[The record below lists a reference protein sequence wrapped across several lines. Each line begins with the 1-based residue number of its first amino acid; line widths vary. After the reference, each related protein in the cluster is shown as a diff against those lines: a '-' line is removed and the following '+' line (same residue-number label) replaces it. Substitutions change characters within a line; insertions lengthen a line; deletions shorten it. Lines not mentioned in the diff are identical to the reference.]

1 MLSTSAAPGL
11 VPLAPASAPAA
22 GRHQLHPAP
31 AQLRRLRR
39 AHTAAARPAARVT
52 AAAGGSN
59 DSLNAVQRALEANA
73 RELSSV
79 PATGGTPSA
88 LADSAA
94 ALAALMDEERRLADL
109 EAQLAEA
116 EKGITANERQM
127 LDLLLQRQ
135 ALAASAPDAVALQAR
150 LRSTEAEAAVRGRPG
165 PGVLGHTL

>member
-1 MLSTSAAPGL
+1 M
-11 VPLAPASAPAA
+11 
-22 GRHQLHPAP
+22 
-31 AQLRRLRR
+31 
-39 AHTAAARPAARVT
+39 T

-59 DSLNAVQRALEANA
+59 DSLSAVQRALEANA

-79 PATGGTPSA
+79 PATGGSSPA

-150 LRSTEAEAAVRGRPG
+150 LRSTEAEAAVRGRQG
-165 PGVLGHTL
+165 PGVLGRTRCEASQLPC

>member
-1 MLSTSAAPGL
+1 
-11 VPLAPASAPAA
+11 
-22 GRHQLHPAP
+22 
-31 AQLRRLRR
+31 
-39 AHTAAARPAARVT
+39 
-52 AAAGGSN
+52 
-59 DSLNAVQRALEANA
+59 
-73 RELSSV
+73 V

-165 PGVLGHTL
+165 PGVLGHTV